1 MGDLRRENQRR
12 PTKAACDLFRGCSI
26 SYGNQVS
33 VYSIMRP
40 RITTYGRCGSNSD
53 LRRVPC
59 GRPNK
64 EPPFPSAE
72 KYEDFSFHGR
82 LSVWRPPV
90 HHGIWHRIPPRPV
103 LDFSAR
109 CGSPHMRDPHGHPE
123 APSVA
128 RLRKGRQDTGPPDIS
143 PVSKRTSWWFKHP

>member
-26 SYGNQVS
+26 CYGNEVS
-33 VYSIMRP
+33 VEIRRGP
-40 RITTYGRCGSNSD
+40 RRATEGRWGGDAD
-53 LRRVPC
+53 LRRVLC

-72 KYEDFSFHGR
+72 KYEDFSFHER
-82 LSVWRPPV
+82 LSVWQPPM
-90 HHGIWHRIPPRPV
+90 HHGIWHRISPQPV

-109 CGSPHMRDPHGHPE
+109 CGSPHMRDLRGHPE
-123 APSVA
+123 ASSVA